1 MGDTMTLNSFP
12 AWFEQLRRGG
22 RIATTADAYGVSPLL
37 YRATNLR
44 ADALSSIPYRLTY
57 NDVEQDWP
65 FAQSF
70 PQLLKDIERSLCLT
84 GGAYLYKIYKGK
96 RLAGFVPLNP
106 TTMNV
111 TLMTDKATLEN
122 PLLGASFVQSING
135 KSYGPWTVNEVVYF
149 REPSY
154 LDDIGP
160 GIAPAHVALSNAKL
174 EHYLSRFA
182 SAFFEGGAQPVT
194 IMNLPEHMDE
204 AEFQRFRTEMRSTIG
219 GGIINAFKMIFM
231 RAPDI
236 KIEQLT
242 PPLNSLQMPELYE
255 RVITSVGMAYGV
267 PRTMLEASAANY
279 ATAESDRQSF
289 WRETIIPRLSLYEA
303 VLNTQIFAP
312 LGWEI
317 SFQPEMLDV
326 MQVDEASRAGSLL
339 QLVQAGVPLRG
350 AMTIL
355 GYDMIE
361 EALGP
366 EPVAE
371 PTPSALPEPPE
382 PALPDPAT
390 DAPSDAATMR
400 SAEFELLAKKL
411 ERRIKAGK
419 SLQCSF
425 KSEIL
430 SDDDIASVMERL
442 SDGMSVAD
450 VHTVVDAVKA
460 EDLTPEEK
468 NIFDRL
474 IGPLTARGERWAR
487 RIMRGEDISDAEG
500 KVSDITAPVLSD
512 ELGRVM
518 GGRIDRLGTQFQ
530 PIDPTE
536 ASDIVQDWLFEYV
549 PERNRQLDASTI
561 SVLKRAIAAYRTT
574 PGMTIQD
581 VMRKV
586 APATDRAR
594 ARSIAITEVTRAA
607 AQAEV
612 DYQRYLA
619 GKGIMMERTWI
630 TNVDEKVC
638 PTCGPLHNLV
648 EDEVTSTYPQ
658 GWVMEYPE
666 GPPAHTNCRCST
678 ALTVVRR

>member
-1 MGDTMTLNSFP
+1 VDKLRQNDALN
-12 AWFEQLRRGG
+12 GT
-22 RIATTADAYGVSPLL
+22 IDAYGAVPML
-37 YRATNLR
+37 YRAVNLR
-44 ADALSSIPYRLTY
+44 CDAISTVPYQLYR
-57 NDVEQDWP
+57 NDEDAEWPWSQDL
-65 FAQSF
+65 AQLIKETERH
-70 PQLLKDIERSLCLT
+70 LLLT
-84 GGAYLYKIYKGK
+84 GGAFWLKLRRGNV
-96 RLAGFVPLNP
+96 LTGFQILNP
-106 TTMNV
+106 TTMRV
-111 TLMTDKATLEN
+111 DWDARKAKPGN
-122 PLLGASFVQSING
+122 PYAGITFHQSVGEVN
-135 KSYGPWTVNEVVYF
+135 YGPWSIDDIVYF
-149 REPSY
+149 REPS
-154 LDDIGP
+154 LHDEVRP
-160 GIAPAHVALSNAKL
+160 GLAPASVALQSAQL
-174 EHYLSRFA
+174 GHYLERFA
-182 SAFFEGGAQPVT
+182 SHFFEGGAQPITVL
-194 IMNLPEHMDE
+194 NLPENMDE
-204 AEFQRFRTEMRSTIG
+204 AEFKRFRTEWQSRFSG
-219 GGIINAFKMIFM
+219 VINAFRTAFV
-231 RAPDI
+231 RAPDL
-236 KIEQLT
+236 KISTIT
-242 PPLNSLQMPELYE
+242 PPIDSLMLPELQE
-255 RVITSVGMAYGV
+255 RVITSITMTLGV
-267 PRTMLEASAANY
+267 PRTMVEASAANY
-279 ATAESDRQSF
+279 ATADSDRQSF
-289 WRETIIPRLSLYEA
+289 WRETIVPRLSLYDQ
-303 VLNTQIFAP
+303 VLNQQLLEP
-312 LGWEI
+312 LNYQLY
-317 SFQPEMLDV
+317 FQPEALDV
-326 MQVDEASRAGSLL
+326 LQTDEAQRAGSLL

-355 GYDMIE
+355 GYDMVE

-366 EPVAE
+366 EPVVE
-371 PTPSALPEPPE
+371 PPPPALPEPSPTE
-382 PALPDPAT
+382 PPPPALPDLAT
-390 DAPSDAATMR
+390 DAPSDASAMR

-419 SLQCSF
+419 PLQCSF

-442 SDGMSVAD
+442 SDGMSVSD
-450 VHTVVDAVKA
+450 VRTVVDAVKA

-512 ELGRVM
+512 ELGKVM

-612 DYQRYLA
+612 DYQTYLA

>member
-1 MGDTMTLNSFP
+1 MTYNSLP

-22 RIATTADAYGVSPLL
+22 RIATTADAYSVSPLL

-44 ADALSSIPYRLTY
+44 ADALSSVPYRLTY
-57 NDVEQDWP
+57 QGQDAEWP
-65 FAQSF
+65 FVQNPAQ
-70 PQLLKDIERSLCLT
+70 LIKDIERALCLT

-96 RLAGFVPLNP
+96 RLTGFVPLNP

-122 PLLGASFVQSING
+122 PLLGASFVQTING
-135 KSYGPWTVNEVVYF
+135 KSYGPWSIADVVYF

-194 IMNLPEHMDE
+194 IMNMPEHMDE
-204 AEFQRFRTEMRSTIG
+204 AEFQRFRTEMRSTMG

-242 PPLNSLQMPELYE
+242 PPINTMQMPELYE

-289 WRETIIPRLSLYEA
+289 WRETVIPRLSMYEA
-303 VLNTQIFAP
+303 VLNSQVFAP
-312 LGWEI
+312 LGWE
-317 SFQPEMLDV
+317 FTFTPEMMDV

-355 GYDMIE
+355 GYDGID
-361 EALGP
+361 EALSPESIP
-366 EPVAE
+366 EPS
-371 PTPSALPEPPE
+371 PTPNPALPELPPDT
-382 PALPDPAT
+382 PPDEVAT
-390 DAPSDAATMR
+390 ASDSVAKR
-400 SAEFELLAKKL
+400 AEHWELLAKKI

-419 SLQCSF
+419 SIKCTF
-425 KSEIL
+425 E
-430 SDDDIASVMERL
+430 SDALTADDIASVMERL
-442 SDGMSVAD
+442 EDGMTVTQMKA
-450 VHTVVDAVKA
+450 VVDEVKA
-460 EDLTPEEK
+460 EDMTPEERE
-468 NIFDRL
+468 IFNRIID
-474 IGPLTARGERWAR
+474 GLTKKGERWAR
-487 RIMRGEDISDAEG
+487 KIFRGEDVPESEG
-500 KVSDITAPVLSD
+500 RVSDVVGPVLSD
-512 ELGRVM
+512 RLGMVM

-536 ASDIVQDWLFEYV
+536 ASDIVQDWLVEYI

-561 SVLKRAIAAYRTT
+561 SVLKKAIAAYRTT

-607 AQAEV
+607 SQAQV
-612 DYQRYLA
+612 DYQRYLS
-619 GKGIMMERTWI
+619 GKGIAMERTWV
-630 TNVDEKVC
+630 TNVDELVC
-638 PTCGPLHNLV
+638 PTCGPLHNLI
-648 EDEVTSTYPQ
+648 EDEATDGYPQ
-658 GWVMEYPE
+658 GWIAEYPE
-666 GPPAHTNCRCST
+666 GPPAHVNCRCST
-678 ALTVVRR
+678 ALTVVTP

>member
-1 MGDTMTLNSFP
+1 MTLQWLNRVEHGDKLGTTSQAYSWVP
-12 AWFEQLRRGG
+12 ALH
-22 RIATTADAYGVSPLL
+22 
-37 YRATNLR
+37 RAVNLR
-44 ADALSSIPYRLTY
+44 ASALGTVPAQLYRGD
-57 NDVEQDWP
+57 NEVNWP
-65 FAQSF
+65 FRQELG
-70 PQLLKDIERSLCLT
+70 QLMQDTERSLLLY
-84 GGAYLYKIYKGK
+84 GAAYWLRLYRG
-96 RLAGFVPLNP
+96 RTLVGFRVLNP
-106 TTMNV
+106 RFMSVQPNLRASVADPYDGARFLWGDGSTT
-111 TLMTDKATLEN
+111 LAEWSLED
-122 PLLGASFVQSING
+122 I
-135 KSYGPWTVNEVVYF
+135 VYF
-149 REPSY
+149 REPSIDSDVLPGIPPARVALQSAQLAHY
-154 LDDIGP
+154 LD
-160 GIAPAHVALSNAKL
+160 
-174 EHYLSRFA
+174 RFA
-182 SAFFEGGAQPVT
+182 SVFFESGAQPVT
-194 IMNLPEHMDE
+194 LMQLPEFLGDSE
-204 AEFQRFRTEMRSTIG
+204 YDRIKAETNGLFS
-219 GGIINAFKMIFM
+219 GINKAWRWMFL
-231 RAPDI
+231 RAQDIKVTKITPDI
-236 KIEQLT
+236 
-242 PPLNSLQMPELYE
+242 NSMMMPELAQ
-255 RVITSVGMAYGV
+255 RALTDICMTMGV

-279 ATAESDRQSF
+279 ATADSDRQSF
-289 WRETIIPRLSLYEA
+289 WRETIVPRLSTYRA
-303 VLNTQIFAP
+303 VLNEQIFEP
-312 LGWEI
+312 LGHELY
-317 SFQPEMLDV
+317 FQPEALDV
-326 MQVDEASRAGSLL
+326 LQTDEAMRASSLL

-366 EPVAE
+366 EPE
-371 PTPSALPEPPE
+371 PTPPTEPTPTPPE

-390 DAPSDAATMR
+390 DEPSDAAAMR

-419 SLQCSF
+419 SLHCSF
-425 KSEIL
+425 KSEVL

-450 VHTVVDAVKA
+450 VRTVVDAVKA